1 MDFRFSIT
9 HNGIV
14 RYLHNSKGRTH
25 SSLLGVEREEEK
37 YKENL
42 NKGFKHNGELSL
54 MSKKKII
61 NRILWLNQIAEVKTY
76 KTKKG
81 QFIQHKLSMLTL
93 TLPSKMQHSPQ
104 FITENCLT
112 KFLNLIRSYY
122 KIKNYIWKLE
132 LQQNGNVH
140 YHIIT
145 DAELDYNSLKKI
157 WNKIINKF
165 GYVDEYSKNSLKLG
179 ERKYIEKRLEE
190 MRKYKKYKLLNE
202 SNLIKEIKEVWRYQK
217 SINFSEPNTINIKR
231 ISLNSNIENY
241 IAKYVSKGSNS
252 VSHESFG
259 GEREEREE
267 EEKKIGRIYSNSENL
282 SKVSKLKDNIQD
294 ILKFSYHYFS
304 EVWHFK
310 RIDYDYF
317 NFVPIKLNNAIK
329 LLKELR
335 KEIELEL
342 EKIGLTAYEEPLF
355 DPLFGLTD
363 VLEYLE

>member
-1 MDFRFSIT
+1 MDFRYSIT

-14 RYLHNSKGRTH
+14 RYLHKSGGRSL
-25 SSLLGVEREEEK
+25 SSFGGFEEREEERK
-37 YKENL
+37 KNL
-42 NKGFKHNGELSL
+42 NKGYKHNGELSL
-54 MSKKKII
+54 TSKKKII
-61 NRILWLNQIAEVKTY
+61 NRILWLNQISEVKTY

-81 QFIQHKLSMLTL
+81 QYIQHKLSMLTL

-112 KFLNLIRSYY
+112 RFLNLIRSYY
-122 KIKNYIWKLE
+122 KVKNYIWKLE

-157 WNKIINKF
+157 WNKIINKY
-165 GYVDEYSKNSLKLG
+165 GYVDQYSKRFLGLG
-179 ERKYIEKRLEE
+179 EKKYIKIRMEE
-190 MRKYKKYKLLNE
+190 MRKYKKYELLNE
-202 SNLIKEIKEVWRYQK
+202 ANLVKEIKEVWKFQK
-217 SINFSEPNTINIKR
+217 SINFSQPNTINIKR

-241 IAKYVSKGSNS
+241 IAKYVSKGGNS
-252 VSHESFG
+252 GSLESFKG
-259 GEREEREE
+259 FKKEE
-267 EEKKIGRIYSNSENL
+267 EEEVKKIGRIYSNSENL
-282 SKVSKLKDNIQD
+282 SKVSKIKENIQE

-317 NFVPIKLNNAIK
+317 NFIPIKLNNAIK

-335 KEIELEL
+335 KEIEEEL
-342 EKIGLTAYEEPLF
+342 KKIGLIAYEKPLF
-355 DPLFGLTD
+355 DPLFEITD

>member
-1 MDFRFSIT
+1 MDFRYSIT

-14 RYLHNSKGRTH
+14 RYLHKSGRGSH
-25 SSLLGVEREEEK
+25 ERFGVEREEEEERNK
-37 YKENL
+37 NL
-42 NKGFKHNGELSL
+42 NRGYKHKGELSL
-54 MSKKKII
+54 TSKKKII
-61 NRILWLNQIAEVKTY
+61 NRILWLNQISEVKTY

-81 QFIQHKLSMLTL
+81 QYIQHKLSMLTL
-93 TLPSKMQHSPQ
+93 TLPSEMKHSPQ

-112 KFLNLIRSYY
+112 RFLNLIRSYY

-165 GYVDEYSKNSLKLG
+165 GYVDQYSLTSLRLG

-202 SNLIKEIKEVWRYQK
+202 ANLVKEIKEVWRYQK
-217 SINFSEPNTINIKR
+217 SIKFSQPNTINIKR

-259 GEREEREE
+259 GEREEEE
-267 EEKKIGRIYSNSENL
+267 EELKKIGRIYSNSENL
-282 SKVSKLKDNIQD
+282 SKVSKLKDNIQE

-335 KEIELEL
+335 KEIEEEL
-342 EKIGLTAYEEPLF
+342 KEIGLIPYEAPLF

>member
-1 MDFRFSIT
+1 MDFRYSIT

-14 RYLHNSKGRTH
+14 RYLHKSGRRSH
-25 SSLLGVEREEEK
+25 EHFGGLREREEER
-37 YKENL
+37 ESNL
-42 NKGFKHNGELSL
+42 NRGFKHNGELSIT
-54 MSKKKII
+54 SKKKIV
-61 NRILWLNQIAEVKTY
+61 NRILWLNQIANVKTY

-81 QFIQHKLSMLTL
+81 EFIQHRLSMLTL
-93 TLPSKMQHSPQ
+93 TLPSKMIHSPQ

-157 WNKIINKF
+157 WNKIINKY
-165 GYVDEYSKNSLKLG
+165 GYVDQYSKRFLGLG
-179 ERKYIEKRLEE
+179 EKKYIKIRLEE
-190 MRKYKKYKLLNE
+190 MRKYKKYELLNE
-202 SNLIKEIKEVWRYQK
+202 ANLVKEIKEVWKFQK
-217 SINFSEPNTINIKR
+217 SINFSQPNTINIKR

-241 IAKYVSKGSNS
+241 IAKYVSKGSNT
-252 VSHESFG
+252 VSNESFG
-259 GEREEREE
+259 GFKEREE
-267 EEKKIGRIYSNSENL
+267 EEINKIGRIYSNSENL
-282 SKVSKLKDNIQD
+282 SKVSKLKDNIQE

-317 NFVPIKLNNAIK
+317 NFIPIKMNNAIK

-335 KEIELEL
+335 IEIEEEL
-342 EKIGLTAYEEPLF
+342 KKIGLIAYEKPLF

>member
-1 MDFRFSIT
+1 MDFRYSIT

-14 RYLHNSKGRTH
+14 RYLHKSGRGSH
-25 SSLLGVEREEEK
+25 ERFGVEREEDEERNK
-37 YKENL
+37 NL
-42 NKGFKHNGELSL
+42 NKGFKSNDELSQL
-54 MSKKKII
+54 SKKKII

-81 QFIQHKLSMLTL
+81 EFIQHRLSMLTL
-93 TLPSKMQHSPQ
+93 TLPSKMKHSPQ

-112 KFLNLIRSYY
+112 RFLNLIRSYY

-165 GYVDEYSKNSLKLG
+165 GYVDQYSKESLGLG
-179 ERKYIEKRLEE
+179 EKKYIEKRMKEI
-190 MRKYKKYKLLNE
+190 RKYKKYKLLNE
-202 SNLIKEIKEVWRYQK
+202 ANLVKEIKEVWRYQK
-217 SINFSEPNTINIKR
+217 SIKFSQPNTINIKR

-241 IAKYVSKGSNS
+241 IAKYVSKGGNS

-259 GEREEREE
+259 VEREE
-267 EEKKIGRIYSNSENL
+267 EEKELKKIGRIYSNSENL

-335 KEIELEL
+335 LEIEKEL
-342 EKIGLTAYEEPLF
+342 KEIGLTAYEKPLF
-355 DPLFGLTD
+355 DPLFEITD

>member
-1 MDFRFSIT
+1 MDFRYSIT

-14 RYLHNSKGRTH
+14 RYLHKSGR
-25 SSLLGVEREEEK
+25 SSLGSFKGFEKEEEEK
-37 YKENL
+37 NKNL
-42 NKGFKHNGELSL
+42 NKGYKHNGELSQL
-54 MSKKKII
+54 SKKKII
-61 NRILWLNQIAEVKTY
+61 NRILWLNQISEVKTY

-81 QFIQHKLSMLTL
+81 QYIQHKLSMLTL
-93 TLPSKMQHSPQ
+93 TLPSEMKHSPQ

-112 KFLNLIRSYY
+112 RFLNLIRSYY

-157 WNKIINKF
+157 WNKIINKY
-165 GYVDEYSKNSLKLG
+165 GYVDQYSQNSLKLG
-179 ERKYIEKRLEE
+179 ERKYIEKRMEE

-202 SNLIKEIKEVWRYQK
+202 ANLIQEIKEVWRYQK
-217 SINFSEPNTINIKR
+217 SINFSQPNSINIKR

-241 IAKYVSKGSNS
+241 IAKYVSKGGNS
-252 VSHESFG
+252 GSLESFG
-259 GEREEREE
+259 GLKKEE
-267 EEKKIGRIYSNSENL
+267 EEERKKIGRIYSNSENL

-317 NFVPIKLNNAIK
+317 NFIPIKMNNAIK

-335 KEIELEL
+335 IEIEKEL
-342 EKIGLTAYEEPLF
+342 KKIGLIAYEKTLF

>member
-1 MDFRFSIT
+1 MDFRYSIT

-14 RYLHNSKGRTH
+14 RYLHKKGRGSH
-25 SSLLGVEREEEK
+25 ERFGVEREEEEEK
-37 YKENL
+37 NKNL
-42 NKGFKHNGELSL
+42 NKGLKSNDELSQL
-54 MSKKKII
+54 SKKKII
-61 NRILWLNQIAEVKTY
+61 NRILWLNQIGEVKTY

-81 QFIQHKLSMLTL
+81 EFIQHRLSMLTL
-93 TLPSKMQHSPQ
+93 TLPSKMKHSPQ

-112 KFLNLIRSYY
+112 RFLNLIRSYY

-165 GYVDEYSKNSLKLG
+165 GYVDQYSKESLGLG
-179 ERKYIEKRLEE
+179 EKKYIEKRMKEI
-190 MRKYKKYKLLNE
+190 RKYKKYKLMNE
-202 SNLIKEIKEVWRYQK
+202 ANLIKEFKEVWRYQK
-217 SINFSEPNTINIKR
+217 SINFSQPNTINIKR
-231 ISLNSNIENY
+231 ISLNSSIENY
-241 IAKYVSKGSNS
+241 IAKYISKGSNT
-252 VSHESFG
+252 VSNERFG
-259 GEREEREE
+259 VEREE
-267 EEKKIGRIYSNSENL
+267 EEEERKKIGRIYSNSENL
-282 SKVSKLKDNIQD
+282 SKVSKIKNNIQE

-317 NFVPIKLNNAIK
+317 NFIPIKMNNAIK

-335 KEIELEL
+335 IEIEEEL
-342 EKIGLTAYEEPLF
+342 KKIGLTAYEKPLF
-355 DPLFGLTD
+355 DPLFEITD

>member
-14 RYLHNSKGRTH
+14 RYLHNSRGR
-25 SSLLGVEREEEK
+25 SLGTFGGFEKEEEK

-54 MSKKKII
+54 MSKKKIV

-165 GYVDEYSKNSLKLG
+165 GYVDEYSKSSLGLG
-179 ERKYIEKRLEE
+179 EKKYIRKRLEE
-190 MRKYKKYKLLNE
+190 MRKYKKYELLNE
-202 SNLIKEIKEVWRYQK
+202 ANLIKEIREVWKYQR

-231 ISLNSNIENY
+231 VSLNSNIENY
-241 IAKYVSKGSNS
+241 IAKYVSKGSNTDS
-252 VSHESFG
+252 LSSFKG
-259 GEREEREE
+259 FEREEGEE
-267 EEKKIGRIYSNSENL
+267 RKKIGRIYSNSENL
-282 SKVSKLKDNIQD
+282 SKVSKLKDNIQE

-335 KEIELEL
+335 KAIELEL
-342 EKIGLTAYEEPLF
+342 EKISLIAYEKPLF
-355 DPLFGLTD
+355 DPLFVLTD

>member
-14 RYLHNSKGRTH
+14 RYIHNTGRRSQ
-25 SSLLGVEREEEK
+25 SSYWGFETKEK
-37 YKENL
+37 INNENL
-42 NKGFKHNGELSL
+42 NNGFKHNGELSL
-54 MSKKKII
+54 TSKKKII

-81 QFIQHKLSMLTL
+81 LYIQHKLSMLTL
-93 TLPSKMQHSPQ
+93 TLPSEMKHSPQ
-104 FITENCLT
+104 FITENCLSR
-112 KFLNLIRSYY
+112 FLNLIRSYY

-165 GYVDEYSKNSLKLG
+165 GYVDQYSKKFLGLG
-179 ERKYIEKRLEE
+179 EKKYIKIRLDE
-190 MRKYKKYKLLNE
+190 MRKYKKYELLNE
-202 SNLIKEIKEVWRYQK
+202 ANLIQEIKEVWKYQK
-217 SINFSEPNTINIKR
+217 SINFSQPNTINIKR

-241 IAKYVSKGSNS
+241 IAKYVSKSSNTD
-252 VSHESFG
+252 SHESFG
-259 GEREEREE
+259 VERDDEERAL
-267 EEKKIGRIYSNSENL
+267 KKIGRIYSNSENL
-282 SKVSKLKDNIQD
+282 SKVSQIKDNIQE
-294 ILKFSYHYFS
+294 ILEFTYHYFS

-342 EKIGLTAYEEPLF
+342 EKIGLIAYEKPLF
-355 DPLFGLTD
+355 DPLFGLSD